1 MNRLKTFLLTATCLV
16 IAGAVPARADPV
28 TYSGYSVLNNQTVTL
43 NASYLGGGV
52 DEISGSGQ
60 ITLTGTNTP
69 GGIIA
74 TWCVDIRHALQG
86 SGQFTP
92 VLIDNAVGDRINALI
107 THAAPDLSANYDASS
122 ALQIAIWRTEYSQTV
137 TVSAAADA
145 SSLANSYLAKL
156 ADGTW
161 TADPTMR
168 VVVLSGEGSNQD
180 QAYLTAVPEPASLA
194 VVATGLIGLGLIRR
208 QRA

>member
-1 MNRLKTFLLTATCLV
+1 MDRFKTILLAATCLALAAAAPAH
-16 IAGAVPARADPV
+16 AGQV

-43 NASYLGGGV
+43 NDPALGV
-52 DEISGSGQ
+52 LNEQSGSGQ

-74 TWCVDIRHALQG
+74 TWCIDIAHILQG
-86 SGQFTP
+86 SGQFTTGT
-92 VLIDNAVGDRINALI
+92 LDGAVGGKINALI
-107 THAAPDLSANYDASS
+107 SHAGSALSASFDGSS
-122 ALQIAIWRTEYSQTV
+122 ALQVAIWKAEYGAGLA
-137 TVSAAADA
+137 VSAPADV
-145 SSLANSYLAKL
+145 SRLADKYLAKV

-168 VVVLSGEGSNQD
+168 VAVLGGGGSNQD

-194 VVATGLIGLGLIRR
+194 VMAAGLVGLGWARR
-208 QRA
+208 RRA